1 MRHIPQSSR
10 VSISNINSLPD
21 HTKLFPFEADIRGVS
36 YYNTALYL
44 LGDDGTGPKI
54 WKASLDGSSE
64 VSNIEEFADLGSVLG
79 DVGPNDTFSDIVV
92 SEDGMLYVA
101 TNRAE
106 SILEI
111 SADGLNIGALYPGV
125 LYPSVT
131 SLDWDSGEF
140 LYANTVET
148 TVEGSIN
155 SVIKINMQKKSA
167 PDF

>member
-1 MRHIPQSSR
+1 M
-10 VSISNINSLPD
+10 
-21 HTKLFPFEADIRGVS
+21 
-36 YYNTALYL
+36 
-44 LGDDGTGPKI
+44 GDDGLGQKYG
-54 WKASLDGSSE
+54 KLVLMEAVKSL
-64 VSNIEEFADLGSVLG
+64 ILEEFADLGSVLG

-148 TVEGSIN
+148 TVEGSM
-155 SVIKINMQKKSA
+155 KLCHKDYAKKECA
-167 PDF
+167 

>member
-1 MRHIPQSSR
+1 
-10 VSISNINSLPD
+10 
-21 HTKLFPFEADIRGVS
+21 
-36 YYNTALYL
+36 
-44 LGDDGTGPKI
+44 
-54 WKASLDGSSE
+54 
-64 VSNIEEFADLGSVLG
+64 
-79 DVGPNDTFSDIVV
+79 
-92 SEDGMLYVA
+92 MLYVA